1 MPVKF
6 KPIIPKGIGP
16 RKLAELPRQFEAIM
30 GDFVTGCHVELATYP
45 PQKAGVRYDRKGT
58 LGRSWQHRVE
68 SKANAIV
75 GTVAS
80 QGQIAPYN
88 VYVQG
93 PRQVKW
99 AKAYGWK
106 QPKDVLEK
114 RWPKAVKAVRAAVK
128 AAAR

>member
-1 MPVKF
+1 MPLKY

-16 RKLAELPRQFEAIM
+16 QRLMKLYGQFEGLM
-30 GDFVTGCHVELATYP
+30 GDFVTEAQDELATYP
-45 PQKAGVRYDRKGT
+45 PQRAGVDYRRTGT

-68 SKANAIV
+68 ARGGAIV

-93 PRQVKW
+93 PKQVRW
-99 AKAYGWK
+99 AKSYGWK
-106 QPKDVLEK
+106 QPKDVVK
-114 RWPKAVKAVRAAVK
+114 KKWPKMQRAVRAAIK
-128 AAAR
+128 AAS